1 MNIMKSLP
9 NFLTI
14 SRIFLSVFLLFFLL
28 HSDLLLP
35 DWVDKSWVNYF
46 ACLIFCI
53 ASITDFFDGY
63 IARNFKLESTFGAVF
78 DPLADKMLI
87 LSAFIGLL
95 LVGKANAWAVFIIL
109 SREFFITGLRVVVAS
124 AKSNR
129 HNKHSDFAKT
139 HTKDSNENSTQHS
152 QDSKDSSKA
161 GEHIKASNLGKYKTG
176 VQITAIAFLLA
187 GIFPGG
193 EVLLWLATFITVYSG
208 ADYTIKYYKAIS

>member
-1 MNIMKSLP
+1 MNLMKSLP

-35 DWVDKSWVNYF
+35 AWVDKSWVNYF

-124 AKSNR
+124 AKSN
-129 HNKHSDFAKT
+129 KHSDFAKT
-139 HTKDSNENSTQHS
+139 HTKDSSENPA
-152 QDSKDSSKA
+152 KDTSKA

-193 EVLLWLATFITVYSG
+193 EALLWLATFITVYSG

>member
-1 MNIMKSLP
+1 MNLMKSLP

-35 DWVDKSWVNYF
+35 TWVDKSWVNYF

-124 AKSNR
+124 AKSS
-129 HNKHSDFAKT
+129 HNSDFAKNSSPNY
-139 HTKDSNENSTQHS
+139 TKDS
-152 QDSKDSSKA
+152 KDTNKA
-161 GEHIKASNLGKYKTG
+161 GEYIKASNLGKYKTG

>member
-1 MNIMKSLP
+1 MKSLP

-35 DWVDKSWVNYF
+35 SWVDKSWVNYF
-46 ACLIFCI
+46 ACIIFCV

-63 IARNFKLESTFGAVF
+63 IARHFGLESTFGAVF

-95 LVGKANAWAVFIIL
+95 LVGRANAWAVFIIL

-124 AKSNR
+124 AKS
-129 HNKHSDFAKT
+129 F
-139 HTKDSNENSTQHS
+139 SN
-152 QDSKDSSKA
+152 DSKENLSKA
-161 GEHIKASNLGKYKTG
+161 NFLKASNLGKYKTG
-176 VQITAIAFLLA
+176 VQIAAIAFLLA
-187 GIFPGG
+187 DFFPGG
-193 EVLLWLATFITVYSG
+193 EVLLWLATFITLYSG
-208 ADYTIKYYKAIS
+208 VDYAMKYYKTIS

>member
-1 MNIMKSLP
+1 MNLMKSLP

-35 DWVDKSWVNYF
+35 AWVDKSWANYF

-124 AKSNR
+124 AKSN
-129 HNKHSDFAKT
+129 HNSDF
-139 HTKDSNENSTQHS
+139 TKNSSSNSPK
-152 QDSKDSSKA
+152 DSKDSSKA